1 MFGMAI
7 LNYCLGELCQLMAI
21 SCFILFK
28 GKMTKRE

>member
-7 LNYCLGELCQLMAI
+7 LNYCLVELCQLMAI

-28 GKMTKRE
+28 GKTTKRE